1 MVKHCIKSIKIR
13 WLNTSGVSLA
23 GEERMRHICRH
34 IVGDNLKGE
43 MALFSF
49 PHTSGGEELRG
60 APLVYIPD
68 CQGPRLAMMSA
79 LPRESYPD
87 RYHLTGGVDKLL
99 NRSGPTFQNI
109 PHCVLMR
116 TIPCVA

>member
-1 MVKHCIKSIKIR
+1 MFMSVGADYGR
-13 WLNTSGVSLA
+13 SGPMVSLHEA
-23 GEERMRHICRH
+23 CSETIH
-34 IVGDNLKGE
+34 
-43 MALFSF
+43 
-49 PHTSGGEELRG
+49 
-60 APLVYIPD
+60 

>member
-1 MVKHCIKSIKIR
+1 MS
-13 WLNTSGVSLA
+13 
-23 GEERMRHICRH
+23 
-34 IVGDNLKGE
+34 
-43 MALFSF
+43 
-49 PHTSGGEELRG
+49 
-60 APLVYIPD
+60 
-68 CQGPRLAMMSA
+68 GPRLAMMSA

-116 TIPCVA
+116 TTLCCMKLKTSCNCVCSVLLSVFGC

>member
-1 MVKHCIKSIKIR
+1 MSEV
-13 WLNTSGVSLA
+13 
-23 GEERMRHICRH
+23 
-34 IVGDNLKGE
+34 
-43 MALFSF
+43 
-49 PHTSGGEELRG
+49 
-60 APLVYIPD
+60 